1 MLADSKVRRS
11 VVVEK
16 FAQRLGRD
24 EPETEEARKAHKEAR
39 IAISTPMLDVGLQ
52 NGRIVSF
59 NYSYLKRVEF
69 EPGDTLTLIFSDGTT
84 VTIEG
89 RNLKRLRQQIR
100 LHREDEIVEGT
111 ELEEALRAEGEP
123 HISRITI
130 TTAED

>member
-1 MLADSKVRRS
+1 MLADSKVRRP

-24 EPETEEARKAHKEAR
+24 EIETEEARKAHKEAR

-69 EPGDTLTLIFSDGTT
+69 EPGDTLTLRFSDGTT